1 MNNNTFFSSK
11 NKDLLY
17 NICRDELIKQTE
29 YNIDDNKKYYRTFG
43 EIMGIV
49 FKHADDT
56 NNLTQLNK
64 SVLGKTIPY
73 LKTDIDKKRLTNA
86 PLLPPNSLRK
96 MTKNKYEN
104 LKGDMAE
111 NNGLPISFRGSST
124 NTSYENVNVNSDY
137 KQLMDNRKDYYS
149 NQEQM
154 SNGQNGQ
161 NRQNSQNGQN
171 GQNGQNRQNGQNG
184 QIPVNSKDEV
194 NEDPKVSMERL
205 MKEREGLSNDNN
217 TEEYTLDPM
226 SLNSDLVN
234 NEIGTTV
241 EHMNTYDS
249 TNDEVDPMKLYQQ
262 YNNEREIQDSEYNKI
277 QEDRNN
283 FEDANKGNNEY
294 ITNILEENKV
304 KSIVEENKFHD
315 NLSLQINEQMS
326 RANLGDLKGQLDD
339 QLDFATQNKKAINL
353 PTANDLAIAQNNNI
367 YENNALFEEF
377 KKSLFNTR
385 KYINRENLI
394 TINSGDRDWFN
405 NTTETRFSF
414 QVKFNP
420 SVTSTDLNGTE
431 YVGST
436 SAGLPQEYKNVTS
449 IEMVRVLMAV
459 ENILLP
465 FDNRISIDYKSLPYI
480 VLKIDEIDGL
490 YSGTNQNI
498 DKAFAHLLWDKDN
511 GSDINNIN
519 MLQQYSRQFKRG
531 YCLMAPLGFEKKTYY
546 PSPLSSLNRL
556 TLNLSTPSGQKIYNH
571 PDVLKIKTIK
581 MISIPVEDDSTN
593 SIVNAVAPT
602 ANKIFTL
609 PNYQGGISVSAPQR
623 ISLTASATLTPTNF
637 IITGKNNKGS
647 VISEIIPG
655 PLDTTAVYSSLR
667 YASITSFISDVAP
680 TTGANTI
687 SVGNEGVIDLEIGD
701 TSGFPYDVS
710 KRLIEIQT
718 FTYFSNKVLKIG
730 DNIKIQGFVD
740 ESADTFDINSFINR
754 EEGHYIINLEKQ
766 DNNKA
771 TSENEGFISKL
782 YISPPGEINFSEE
795 TSTSILINESSK
807 ADADTTFYEDDT
819 GSADTTKNCKLINQ
833 SLQSNYVFKVVTR
846 EDDVTNVLSNS
857 NI

>member
-49 FKHADDT
+49 FKHAEDT
-56 NNLTQLNK
+56 NDLTQLNK

-262 YNNEREIQDSEYNKI
+262 
-277 QEDRNN
+277 
-283 FEDANKGNNEY
+283 
-294 ITNILEENKV
+294 
-304 KSIVEENKFHD
+304 
-315 NLSLQINEQMS
+315 
-326 RANLGDLKGQLDD
+326 
-339 QLDFATQNKKAINL
+339 
-353 PTANDLAIAQNNNI
+353 
-367 YENNALFEEF
+367 
-377 KKSLFNTR
+377 
-385 KYINRENLI
+385 
-394 TINSGDRDWFN
+394 
-405 NTTETRFSF
+405 
-414 QVKFNP
+414 
-420 SVTSTDLNGTE
+420 
-431 YVGST
+431 
-436 SAGLPQEYKNVTS
+436 
-449 IEMVRVLMAV
+449 
-459 ENILLP
+459 
-465 FDNRISIDYKSLPYI
+465 
-480 VLKIDEIDGL
+480 
-490 YSGTNQNI
+490 
-498 DKAFAHLLWDKDN
+498 
-511 GSDINNIN
+511 
-519 MLQQYSRQFKRG
+519 
-531 YCLMAPLGFEKKTYY
+531 
-546 PSPLSSLNRL
+546 
-556 TLNLSTPSGQKIYNH
+556 
-571 PDVLKIKTIK
+571 
-581 MISIPVEDDSTN
+581 
-593 SIVNAVAPT
+593 
-602 ANKIFTL
+602 
-609 PNYQGGISVSAPQR
+609 
-623 ISLTASATLTPTNF
+623 
-637 IITGKNNKGS
+637 
-647 VISEIIPG
+647 
-655 PLDTTAVYSSLR
+655 
-667 YASITSFISDVAP
+667 
-680 TTGANTI
+680 
-687 SVGNEGVIDLEIGD
+687 
-701 TSGFPYDVS
+701 
-710 KRLIEIQT
+710 
-718 FTYFSNKVLKIG
+718 
-730 DNIKIQGFVD
+730 
-740 ESADTFDINSFINR
+740 
-754 EEGHYIINLEKQ
+754 
-766 DNNKA
+766 
-771 TSENEGFISKL
+771 
-782 YISPPGEINFSEE
+782 
-795 TSTSILINESSK
+795 
-807 ADADTTFYEDDT
+807 
-819 GSADTTKNCKLINQ
+819 
-833 SLQSNYVFKVVTR
+833 
-846 EDDVTNVLSNS
+846 
-857 NI
+857 